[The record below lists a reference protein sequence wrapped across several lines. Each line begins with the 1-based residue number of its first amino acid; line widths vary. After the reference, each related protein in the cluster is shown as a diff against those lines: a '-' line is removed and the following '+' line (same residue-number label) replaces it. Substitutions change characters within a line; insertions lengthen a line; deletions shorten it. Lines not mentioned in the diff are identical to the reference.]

1 MKDFKLE
8 IAQLL
13 NSKINSLSVEEIY
26 SMVEVPSN
34 TTMGDYAFPCFKLAK
49 ENNKAIEVHACLFR
63 KGTKHNDDGISPS
76 YLRML
81 SVAKECGCKF
91 FLGTDAHSV
100 DGFLGTHAKL
110 LKACDYLGIGED
122 DLWEVGRI

>member
-1 MKDFKLE
+1 QENL
-8 IAQLL
+8 
-13 NSKINSLSVEEIY
+13 
-26 SMVEVPSN
+26 
-34 TTMGDYAFPCFKLAK
+34 CKLAK